1 MPFPGPRATHWWCW
15 AGPAHVMLLV
25 SVMLLPLWRPGYLL
39 HRDAVATPRSY
50 VTDTALGVAGSAPRA
65 VPPDWLLALLSRWVD
80 GGVLVTVMLSLFLLA
95 AGWGA
100 IALVQLW
107 WGPGSGRA
115 GSEIVAATLAVW
127 NPYVVERLLQGHWSL
142 LAGYGA
148 LPWII
153 VAAARIHRRAP
164 GGFPLLVVSM
174 AVAGL
179 TPTGAVVA
187 VVAACA
193 GLIAFPP
200 PRVARAVGALVSISL
215 VVGSPWL
222 TAAVMA
228 GQPGTSDAAGVAA
241 FAARAETGLGTLG
254 SLVSLGGIWNS
265 GAVPASRAAG
275 LGVLAT
281 TWIVLIVLASGRM
294 LLGRRARGPFPSG
307 PVPSGPAAAPRR
319 ASVVLAILAAAAV
332 LGPALAATGPGL
344 RAMEVVVALPGGG
357 LLRDTHKWVAL
368 AVPFLV
374 LCAAAATRWLAQAWA
389 PRAAPAVLVVMLVA
403 VLPDAA
409 WGAGGAL
416 RPVQYPAEWAA
427 VAEHLEGASGPGD
440 VAVLPAGLLRQ
451 YPYAPG
457 PVVLDPAARML
468 PRDVVMT
475 SDLPVG
481 GTVVRG
487 EDSRA
492 RAVEAV
498 LLGGGP
504 SRELAALG
512 VRWVIDQPTA
522 PGRRGEA
529 AAVLATLPIVVAGP
543 DVVLHEVPGP
553 IATAERDSM
562 AYRTVLVAHVA
573 WLALLA
579 AGAVLLAGAAAG
591 RAGARSGSGSARIG
605 KR

>member
-1 MPFPGPRATHWWCW
+1 
-15 AGPAHVMLLV
+15 MLLV
-25 SVMLLPLWRPGYLL
+25 TVMLLPLWRPGYLL

-50 VTDTALGVAGSAPRA
+50 PTSSALGVGGSAPRA
-65 VPPDWLLALLSRWVD
+65 VPQDWLLAMLSRWVD
-80 GGVLVTVMLSLFLLA
+80 GGVLVTALLSLFLLA

-100 IALVQLW
+100 IALVRHW
-107 WGPGSGRA
+107 WAPGPGRA
-115 GSEIVAATLAVW
+115 GAEIVAGTLAVW

-153 VAAARIHRRAP
+153 VAAARIHRRDA
-164 GGFPLLVVSM
+164 GGFPLLVV
-174 AVAGL
+174 AIGVAGL
-179 TPTGAVVA
+179 TPTGAVLA
-187 VVAACA
+187 VLAASA

-200 PRVARAVGALVSISL
+200 PRVARAVGALGSISL
-215 VVGSPWL
+215 IVAAPWIV
-222 TAAVMA
+222 AAVVS
-228 GQPGTSDAAGVAA
+228 GQPGTSDASGVAA

-254 SLVSLGGIWNS
+254 SLVSLGGIWNA
-265 GAVPASRAAG
+265 GAVPPSRAAG

-281 TWIVLIVLASGRM
+281 ASIVLIVLVGGWA
-294 LLGRRARGPFPSG
+294 LLGRGARGHQSSG
-307 PVPSGPAAAPRR
+307 SAPSGPAAAPRR
-319 ASVVLAILAAAAV
+319 AAGVLAVLAAVAV

-344 RAMEVVVALPGGG
+344 RAMEAVVSLPGGG

-374 LCAAAATRWLAQAWA
+374 LCAAAATRWLAQAVA
-389 PRAAPAVLVVMLVA
+389 PRGAPALLVVLLVA

-416 RPVQYPAEWAA
+416 RPIEYPDGWAT
-427 VAEHLEGASGPGD
+427 VAEYLEGASGPGD
-440 VAVLPAGLLRQ
+440 VAVLPAGLLRH

-457 PVVLDPAARML
+457 QVVLDPAPRMV
-468 PRDVVMT
+468 PREVVIT

-487 EDSRA
+487 EDPRA

-498 LLGGGP
+498 LLAGGAP
-504 SRELAALG
+504 RDLAALG
-512 VRWVIDQPTA
+512 IRWVIDQPSA
-522 PGRRGEA
+522 PGERGA
-529 AAVLATLPIVVAGP
+529 ARALLARLPIVVAGP

-553 IATAERDSM
+553 ITPVAYDDRAYTA
-562 AYRTVLVAHVA
+562 VLVAHVA

-579 AGAVLLAGAAAG
+579 AGAVLLASSV
-591 RAGARSGSGSARIG
+591 ARSRRARGYSGRTAAVQR
-605 KR
+605 

>member
-1 MPFPGPRATHWWCW
+1 
-15 AGPAHVMLLV
+15 MLLV
-25 SVMLLPLWRPGYLL
+25 TVMLLPLWRPGYLL

-50 VTDTALGVAGSAPRA
+50 MTSSALGVGGSAPRA
-65 VPPDWLLALLSRWVD
+65 VPQDWLLALLSRWID
-80 GGVLVTVMLSLFLLA
+80 GGVLVTVLLSLFLLA
-95 AGWGA
+95 GGWGA
-100 IALVQLW
+100 IALVRQW
-107 WGPGSGRA
+107 WAPGHGRTGAEVVA
-115 GSEIVAATLAVW
+115 GTLAVW

-148 LPWII
+148 LPWVI

-179 TPTGAVVA
+179 TPTGAVLA

-200 PRVARAVGALVSISL
+200 PRVARAVGALGSIS
-215 VVGSPWL
+215 VVVAAPWVV
-222 TAAVMA
+222 AAVVSGQA
-228 GQPGTSDAAGVAA
+228 GASDAAGVAA

-254 SLVSLGGIWNS
+254 SLVSLGGIWNA
-265 GAVPASRAAG
+265 GAVPESRAAG

-281 TWIVLIVLASGRM
+281 AWIVLIVLAGGWALFR
-294 LLGRRARGPFPSG
+294 SG
-307 PVPSGPAAAPRR
+307 PRGAAPLEPGIAPPR
-319 ASVVLAILAAAAV
+319 AGLVLAILAAAAV

-344 RAMEVVVALPGGG
+344 RAMEVLVALPGGG

-374 LCAAAATRWLAQAWA
+374 LCAAAATRWLAQARA
-389 PRAAPAVLVVMLVA
+389 PRAVPALLVVMLVA

-409 WGAGGAL
+409 WGAGGVL
-416 RPVQYPAEWAA
+416 RPIQYPDEWSA
-427 VAEHLEGASGPGD
+427 VAEHLEEASGPGD
-440 VAVLPAGLLRQ
+440 VAVLPAGLLRR

-457 PVVLDPAARML
+457 EVVLDPAPRML
-468 PRDVVMT
+468 PRDVVIT

-492 RAVEAV
+492 RAVEAI
-498 LLGGGP
+498 LLAGGAP
-504 SRELAALG
+504 EDLAALG
-512 VRWVIDQPTA
+512 IRWVVDQPTA
-522 PGRRGEA
+522 AGQRGES
-529 AAVLATLPIVVAGP
+529 AAVLAALPVVVAGT

-553 IATAERDSM
+553 ITPVARDDR
-562 AYRTVLVAHVA
+562 AFVAALVAHVA
-573 WLALLA
+573 WLALLV
-579 AGAVLLAGAAAG
+579 AGSALLASTV
-591 RAGARSGSGSARIG
+591 ARSGRGRGRSGRTAVGTR
-605 KR
+605 